1 MENCIRRFPVVGA
14 LILNNLD
21 DQTLVKNKEIS
32 REISDFIK
40 NERFYWNRI
49 IQKYNDNGRK
59 VIKNVP
65 IKDLKDLAIESVKS
79 YLIGVVEKYIE
90 NFRCIKVNCQKIS
103 I

>member
-21 DQTLVKNKEIS
+21 DQTLVKNKEVS

-40 NERFYWNRI
+40 DERFYWNRI

-65 IKDLKDLAIESVKS
+65 IKDLKDLAIE
-79 YLIGVVEKYIE
+79 
-90 NFRCIKVNCQKIS
+90 
-103 I
+103 